1 MKLQDFKKIQ
11 KDFKIPLTPRL
22 ARLLDNKNQKKNQTL
37 VKNTK
42 VKN

>member
-11 KDFKIPLTPRL
+11 KEFKVPLTPHE
-22 ARLLDNKNQKKNQTL
+22 ARVLNDKNQKKNQTL
-37 VKNTK
+37 AKNTK